1 MTILMIIDDPSNGS
15 SGYMLL
21 HGSNADV
28 GGYQI
33 EGTVNKDEKG
43 TITYDMTYTFND
55 IIDPNFRYKQDKVCY
70 NFVKFL
76 FMIGTLKILQDCN
89 LESYMV

>member
-70 NFVKFL
+70 NL
-76 FMIGTLKILQDCN
+76 NSALNYNEEGTGTFILNALKIAL
-89 LESYMV
+89 

>member
-55 IIDPNFRYKQDKVCY
+55 VIDPNFRYKQDKVCY
-70 NFVKFL
+70 NILEQLKKQ
-76 FMIGTLKILQDCN
+76 MIR
-89 LESYMV
+89 

>member
-33 EGTVNKDEKG
+33 EGTVNKD
-43 TITYDMTYTFND
+43 
-55 IIDPNFRYKQDKVCY
+55 PNFRYKQDKVCY
-70 NFVKFL
+70 NILEQLKKQ
-76 FMIGTLKILQDCN
+76 MIR
-89 LESYMV
+89 

>member
-55 IIDPNFRYKQDKVCY
+55 
-70 NFVKFL
+70 
-76 FMIGTLKILQDCN
+76 GTVMGIVGIVHYYG
-89 LESYMV
+89 EI

>member
-1 MTILMIIDDPSNGS
+1 MMNNATLTQKNISMTIPMIIDDPSNGS

-21 HGSNADV
+21 YGSNADV

-70 NFVKFL
+70 IILEQLKKQ
-76 FMIGTLKILQDCN
+76 MIR
-89 LESYMV
+89 

>member
-43 TITYDMTYTFND
+43 TITYDVTYTFND
-55 IIDPNFRYKQDKVCY
+55 IIVPNFSYKQDNVCY
-70 NFVKFL
+70 NIFEQLIKQML
-76 FMIGTLKILQDCN
+76 R
-89 LESYMV
+89 